1 MRVVILDG
9 ATMGTDIDFSPITS
23 RFDTV
28 IYDKTAPE
36 EKARRVKDA
45 DVIVINK
52 VVIDRETIDAA
63 PGLKLVCVFAVG
75 YNNIDVKYCME
86 KGIRVRNVP
95 GYCTDS
101 VAQHTFALLFQLI
114 ESLNYYDGYVKDGS
128 YTRSGLANHMGRPF
142 SEIAGKRWGI
152 IGMGNIGRRVAHIA
166 AAFGCE
172 VSYSPTSGVSRAENW
187 PEVSMDELFAKSDII
202 SVHAPLNAA
211 TENLID
217 REALA
222 KMKPSAVIVN
232 VGRGAI
238 IDSAALADAIDNG
251 VIGGAAIDVYPEEP
265 PKASDPLLKVKN
277 KEKIVLSPHIAWS
290 SVEARARCVQM
301 TADNISAFIDGKD
314 SNDVW

>member
-9 ATMGTDIDFSPITS
+9 ATMGADIDFSPITS

-28 IYDKTAPE
+28 IYDKTDPR
-36 EKARRVKDA
+36 EKAQRVGDA

-75 YNNIDVKYCME
+75 YNNIDVKYCRE

-128 YTRSGLANHMGRPF
+128 YTKSGLANHMGRPF

-166 AAFGCE
+166 KAFGCD
-172 VSYSPTSGVSRAENW
+172 VSYASASGVSRREDF
-187 PEVSMDELFAKSDII
+187 PEVSMDELLTGSDII
-202 SVHAPLNAA
+202 SVHAPLSAA
-211 TENLID
+211 TENLIN
-217 REALA
+217 RAALA

-238 IDSAALADAIDNG
+238 IDSAALAEAIDLG

-265 PKASDPLLKVKN
+265 PRADDPLLTLKN
-277 KEKIVLSPHIAWS
+277 REKIVLSPHIAWS

-301 TADNISAFIDGKD
+301 TADNISAFINGKD

>member
-1 MRVVILDG
+1 MG
-9 ATMGTDIDFSPITS
+9 ADIDFSPITR

-28 IYDKTAPE
+28 IYDKTTPE
-36 EKARRVKDA
+36 EKLRRVKDA
-45 DVIVINK
+45 EVIVINK
-52 VVIDRETIDAA
+52 VVIDKETIDAA
-63 PGLKLVCVFAVG
+63 PNLKLVAVFAVG
-75 YNNIDVKYCME
+75 YNNIDVKYCRE

-128 YTRSGLANHMGRPF
+128 YTHSGLANHMGRPF

-166 AAFGCE
+166 EAFGCK
-172 VSYSPTSGVSRAENW
+172 VSYASTSGVRRPENW
-187 PEVSMDELFAKSDII
+187 PEVSMDELLAESDII
-202 SVHAPLNAA
+202 SIHAPLSAS
-211 TENLID
+211 TENLIN

-238 IDSAALADAIDNG
+238 IDSAALAEAVDQG
-251 VIGGAAIDVYPEEP
+251 LIGGAAIDVYPEEP
-265 PKASDPLLKVKN
+265 PKANDSLLTVKN
-277 KEKIVLSPHIAWS
+277 REKIVLSPHIAWS
-290 SVEARARCVQM
+290 SVEARARCVEM
-301 TADNISAFIDGKD
+301 TADNISAFIEGKD